1 MKNSYKGYWFSCET
15 VVNKNVVPNTRR
27 WVLLLESKRDNKTHS
42 VDLDDKIT
50 MGEVLELAYSKID
63 NKAALDDLKIRL
75 TP

>member
-15 VVNKNVVPNTRR
+15 VVNKNVLPNTRR

-50 MGEVLELAYSKID
+50 MGEVLELAYSEID
-63 NKAALDDLKIRL
+63 NQAALDDLKIRL
-75 TP
+75 IP